1 MRTRQV
7 AWQEGM
13 MVLPHHF
20 QSAELNQRDW
30 LATSS
35 SWLNQ
40 YAYGIRTLDLN
51 YAALENFEVRI
62 PRLEARLK
70 DGTLVS
76 VPDNATLETLD
87 VRAAFEG
94 HQQLYVFLR
103 LPNVVPGRPNAQKL
117 NGHRSEVVRYLTTRE
132 TLEEMNSGGNS
143 REIETQQLNV
153 HLSAQPTLEAPGG
166 FESLP
171 LFRLRR
177 SLQPGAVPELDT
189 QFIPPVLAVNAF
201 PALQQNLLLAV
212 CSQLGSFIKTQAQSL
227 KTLGGWQESTQPQ
240 VQRSILQLHTVNSV
254 YPLLVQLFQSQG
266 LHPFKAFTELCRT
279 VGQLSIFRPDWEPPT
294 LPGYD
299 HDNLYDVFNAVK
311 LEIESIFQSNG
322 VSSQVLRFPFVPTA
336 TCLEVGV
343 EEDWLGEG
351 YEFFIGIQSDLPAAD
366 LERLFAE
373 KHLDWKLGSGHS
385 IDQIYQNGE
394 SGLGIQRVERQSTLP
409 TLKSMTYFRI
419 ENTGPYWQQLAM
431 SRSLAV
437 KVNDRF
443 LHDTTTPERTIT
455 VVDEA
460 GNLNSLGL
468 DLFVLKHE

>member
-1 MRTRQV
+1 
-7 AWQEGM
+7 

-20 QSAELNQRDW
+20 QSAELNQQDW
-30 LATSS
+30 LATSG

-40 YAYGIRTLDLN
+40 YAYGLRTLDLN

-76 VPDNATLETLD
+76 VPDNGTLETLD
-87 VRAAFEG
+87 VRAVFEG
-94 HQQLYVFLR
+94 HQQIYVFLR
-103 LPNVVPGRPNAQKL
+103 LPNIVPGRPNAQVL

-132 TLEEMNSGGNS
+132 TREELNAGSNS

-153 HLSAQPTLEAPGG
+153 QLSAQPTLEEPGG

-189 QFIPPVLAVNAF
+189 QFIPPLLAAHAF
-201 PALQQNLLLAV
+201 PALQQNLLLAI

-254 YPLLVQLFQSQG
+254 YPLLVQLFQSRG
-266 LHPFKAFTELCRT
+266 LHPFKAYTELCRT
-279 VGQLSIFRPDWEPPT
+279 VGQLSIFRADWEPPT

-299 HDNLYDVFNAVK
+299 HDNLYHVFNTVK

-322 VSSQVLRFPFVPTA
+322 VSSQVLRFPFVRKTN
-336 TCLEVGV
+336 CLEVAI
-343 EEDWLGEG
+343 EQEWLEDGH
-351 YEFFIGIQSDLPAAD
+351 EFFIGIQSDLSDAD
-366 LERLFAE
+366 LERLFEE
-373 KHLDWKLGSGHS
+373 KHLDWKLGSSHA
-385 IDQIYQNGE
+385 IDQIYLNGE
-394 SGLGIQRVERQSTLP
+394 SGLGIRRVERQSLLP
-409 TLKSMTYFRI
+409 TLKSTTYFRV
-419 ENTGPYWQQLAM
+419 ENSGPYWQQLAT
-431 SRSLAV
+431 SRALAI

-443 LHDTTTPERTIT
+443 LQEGASHDRTIT
-455 VVDEA
+455 VTDEA
-460 GNLNSLGL
+460 GNLNSLGF
-468 DLFVLKHE
+468 DLFVLNHE